1 MATDLPATPIGALP
15 SGTGALALET
25 YLLTKRFGSF
35 TAMDRVTM
43 RVEPG
48 TVHALLG
55 ENGAGKSTLVKC
67 VAGFQRAEEGSIL
80 LDGRE
85 QEIANPIVARSLGIG
100 MVYQHFT
107 LAPGMTVA
115 ENLLLAGGTLPA
127 VIDWSAK
134 RAELKAFLATT
145 PFSLDLDARPA
156 ELAAGEKQKLELL
169 KQLYLKPRLLILDEP
184 TSVLTPQ
191 EADEVLGHV
200 RAFAQ
205 SGQCSVLII
214 THKFREVLAYADG
227 VTVLRR
233 GQAVHHCRVAD
244 TAPQLL
250 TQTLAQ
256 AMMGEAALQDI
267 PPEQDL
273 PAQRTRPM
281 AANDAPIALQVDELK
296 ALGDRGTLALH
307 GLSLAVRKGEIL
319 GVAGVSGNGQR
330 ELVEALVG
338 QRARLGGRVR
348 VMGEDYAARREE
360 NRRLKVRSLPEE
372 PLRNACVGDLSV
384 AENMALRD
392 FDEPPLNVHGLLRF
406 SSWRSR
412 ARDWI
417 AEYGVKTRGEGAAI
431 RSLSGGNVQRAVLA
445 RELAGDINVLIAA
458 NPVFGLDF
466 AAVAE
471 IHSRILGVRAR
482 GGAVLLISE
491 DLDELLELA
500 DRIVVMSEGRIVFE
514 TPAASAE
521 RHILG
526 AHMGGGHEHPPAI
539 DTATTAPPVAATTTP
554 TRRPHAP
561 EHSRA
566 TV

>member
-1 MATDLPATPIGALP
+1 MSATLHAL
-15 SGTGALALET
+15 SAATGALMLET
-25 YLLTKRFGSF
+25 YELTKRFGTF
-35 TAMDRVTM
+35 TAMDHVTM
-43 RVEPG
+43 KVEPG

-80 LDGRE
+80 IDGRE
-85 QEIANPIVARSLGIG
+85 QDIANPVIARALGIG

-107 LAPGMTVA
+107 LAPGMSVA
-115 ENLLLAGGTLPA
+115 ENLLLVADKVPLL
-127 VIDWSAK
+127 IDWPTK

-145 PFSLDLDARPA
+145 PFNLDLDARPS

-200 RAFAQ
+200 REFAR
-205 SGQCSVLII
+205 SGQCTVIII
-214 THKFREVLAYADG
+214 THKFREVMAYADA

-233 GQAVHHCRVAD
+233 GKAVHHCRVAD
-244 TAPQLL
+244 TNPAL
-250 TQTLAQ
+250 LAQ
-256 AMMGEAALQDI
+256 AMMGESAMAPVGAAL
-267 PPEQDL
+267 
-273 PAQRTRPM
+273 
-281 AANDAPIALQVDELK
+281 AAIDGSTSKPGIAAEVAPTNTSTSITLQVDDLT

-307 GLSLAVRKGEIL
+307 GVTFAVKAGEIL

-338 QRARLGGRVR
+338 QRSRLSGHVK
-348 VMGEDYAARREE
+348 VMGKPYAATREE

-372 PLRNACVGDLSV
+372 PLRNACVADLSV

-392 FDEPPLNVHGLLRF
+392 FDQPPLAQGGVLRF
-406 SSWRSR
+406 PTWRSR
-412 ARDWI
+412 ARAWI
-417 AEYGVKTRGEGAAI
+417 AEYGIKTQGEGAPI

-445 RELAGDINVLIAA
+445 RELAGEINVLIAA

-466 AAVAE
+466 AAVSE
-471 IHSRILGVRAR
+471 IHTRLRQVRER
-482 GGAVLLISE
+482 GAGVLLISE

-500 DRIVVMSEGRIVFE
+500 DRIVVMSEGRVVFE
-514 TPAASAE
+514 TTAAAAD
-521 RHILG
+521 RQVLG
-526 AHMGGGHEHPPAI
+526 AHMGGGSHHDEGHH
-539 DTATTAPPVAATTTP
+539 TTDDSKKAA
-554 TRRPHAP
+554 A
-561 EHSRA
+561 
-566 TV
+566 

>member
-1 MATDLPATPIGALP
+1 MTDAPAPATHPIGALP
-15 SGTGALALET
+15 PGTGALALDT
-25 YLLTKRFGSF
+25 YLLTKRFGGF
-35 TAMDRVTM
+35 TALDQVSL

-85 QEIANPIVARSLGIG
+85 QDIANPIIARALGIG

-115 ENLLLAGGTLPA
+115 ENLLLAGGKTPA
-127 VIDWSAK
+127 LIDWRAK
-134 RAELKAFLATT
+134 RAELRDFLATT
-145 PFSLDLDARPA
+145 PFSLDLDRRPA

-169 KQLYLKPRLLILDEP
+169 KQLYLRPRLLILDEP

-200 RAFAQ
+200 REFAR
-205 SGQCSVLII
+205 SGQCTVLII
-214 THKFREVLAYADG
+214 THKFREVMAYADA

-233 GQAVHHCRVAD
+233 GRAVHHGRVAD
-244 TAPQLL
+244 TDPAR
-250 TQTLAQ
+250 LAQ
-256 AMMGEAALQDI
+256 AMMGEAAA
-267 PPEQDL
+267 DL
-273 PAQRTRPM
+273 PARE
-281 AANDAPIALQVDELK
+281 AAARAPVDPSAAVALQVEGLT
-296 ALGDRGTLALH
+296 AFGDRGTLALH
-307 GLSLAVRKGEIL
+307 GVSLRVKVGEIL

-338 QRARLGGRVR
+338 QRPRLAGTVR
-348 VMGEDYAARREE
+348 VTGQPYAARREE

-372 PLRNACVGDLSV
+372 PLRNACVGELSV

-392 FDEPPLNVHGLLRF
+392 FDQPPLSRGGILNF
-406 SSWRSR
+406 PAWRSR
-412 ARDWI
+412 AREWI
-417 AEYGVKTRGEGAAI
+417 AAYGVKTRSENAPI

-445 RELAGDINVLIAA
+445 RELGGEIDVLIAA

-466 AAVAE
+466 AAVRE
-471 IHSRILGVRAR
+471 IHGRIVQVRAK
-482 GGAVLLISE
+482 GGGVLLISE
-491 DLDELLELA
+491 DLDELLALA

-514 TPAASAE
+514 TPAAGAE
-521 RHILG
+521 RHVLG
-526 AHMGGGHEHPPAI
+526 AHMGGH
-539 DTATTAPPVAATTTP
+539 DAPPLQPQAGAAGSAVV
-554 TRRPHAP
+554 HG
-561 EHSRA
+561 
-566 TV
+566 

>member
-1 MATDLPATPIGALP
+1 MGAMSPHAIGGLPAG
-15 SGTGALALET
+15 SGALALDT
-25 YLLTKRFGSF
+25 YQLTKRFGAF
-35 TAMDRVTM
+35 TAMDRVTL

-80 LDGRE
+80 IDGRE
-85 QEIANPIVARSLGIG
+85 QDIANPIVARALGIG

-115 ENLLLAGGTLPA
+115 ENLLLAGGKTPA
-127 VIDWSAK
+127 LIDWKAK

-145 PFSLDLDARPA
+145 PFSLDLDVRPS

-200 RAFAQ
+200 REFAR
-205 SGQCSVLII
+205 SGLCTVLII
-214 THKFREVLAYADG
+214 THKFREVMAYADS

-233 GQAVHHCRVAD
+233 GKAVHHCRVAD
-244 TAPQLL
+244 TSPAQ
-250 TQTLAQ
+250 LAQ
-256 AMMGEAALQDI
+256 AMMGGEQAAA
-267 PPEQDL
+267 PPQAAARRKPL
-273 PAQRTRPM
+273 PA
-281 AANDAPIALQVDELK
+281 DAPVALKVDGLK
-296 ALGDRGTLALH
+296 AQGDRGTLALH
-307 GLSLAVRKGEIL
+307 GLSLSVRAGEVL

-338 QRARLGGRVR
+338 QRPRLAGQVT
-348 VMGEDYAARREE
+348 VMGRPYGAQRAE
-360 NRRLKVRSLPEE
+360 NRTLKVRSLPEE

-392 FDEPPLNVHGLLRF
+392 FDQPPLSRGGVLRF
-406 SSWRSR
+406 SRWRSR
-412 ARDWI
+412 AREWI
-417 AEYGVKTRGEGAAI
+417 AEYGVKTQGEGAPI

-471 IHSRILGVRAR
+471 IHSRIVQVREK
-482 GGAVLLISE
+482 GGAVLLVSE

-500 DRIVVMSEGRIVFE
+500 DRIVVMSEGQVVFE
-514 TPAASAE
+514 TPAAGAE
-521 RHILG
+521 RHVIG
-526 AHMGGGHEHPPAI
+526 AHMGGGHHEPAKE
-539 DTATTAPPVAATTTP
+539 AA
-554 TRRPHAP
+554 
-561 EHSRA
+561 
-566 TV
+566 

>member
-1 MATDLPATPIGALP
+1 MSTSRLIPPPKPA
-15 SGTGALALET
+15 TGALALET
-25 YLLTKRFGSF
+25 YVLTKRFGSF
-35 TAMDRVTM
+35 TAMDRVSL

-80 LDGRE
+80 IDGRE
-85 QEIANPIVARSLGIG
+85 QAIPNPIVARALGIG

-115 ENLLLAGGTLPA
+115 ENLLLAGEVPA
-127 VIDWSAK
+127 LIDWKAR

-200 RAFAQ
+200 REFAR
-205 SGQCSVLII
+205 SGQCTVLII
-214 THKFREVLAYADG
+214 THKFREVMAYADA

-233 GQAVHHCRVAD
+233 GQAVHHCTVAD
-244 TAPQLL
+244 THPGLL
-250 TQTLAQ
+250 AA
-256 AMMGEAALQDI
+256 AMMGAAATPAEKSAVAAAAAAETAGSEVKTARPSVGGSSTAAESIANPATPALAV
-267 PPEQDL
+267 EQL
-273 PAQRTRPM
+273 
-281 AANDAPIALQVDELK
+281 DAM
-296 ALGDRGTLALH
+296 GDRGTLAVTQV
-307 GLSLAVRKGEIL
+307 SFAVQPGEIL

-338 QRARLGGRVR
+338 QRPRLSGRVS
-348 VMGEDYAARREE
+348 VNGEAYGARREE

-392 FDEPPLNVHGLLRF
+392 FDQPPLASAGGWASLLKF
-406 SSWRSR
+406 PVWRSR
-412 ARDWI
+412 AREWI
-417 AEYGVKTRGEGAAI
+417 AEYGVKTQGEGAPI

-445 RELAGDINVLIAA
+445 RELAGDIKVLIAA

-466 AAVAE
+466 AAVKE
-471 IHSRILGVRAR
+471 IHSRIVQVRAR
-482 GGAVLLISE
+482 GGAVLLVSE

-500 DRIVVMSEGRIVFE
+500 DRIVVMSERRIVYE
-514 TPAASAE
+514 TPAAGAE
-521 RHILG
+521 RHVLG
-526 AHMGGGHEHPPAI
+526 AHMGGGHH
-539 DTATTAPPVAATTTP
+539 
-554 TRRPHAP
+554 
-561 EHSRA
+561 
-566 TV
+566 